1 MGSGFQEIC
10 NMYAVCFDLIYDE
23 GISFSGKMDAQFDEW
38 PLVRVKIVFGC
49 RESVWLVLQIIL
61 QLTSL
66 TFIILFNIEGLRRGG
81 NKSCLM
87 ST

>member
-23 GISFSGKMDAQFDEW
+23 GISFSGMDAQFDEW

-49 RESVWLVLQIIL
+49 RESVWLVLLIIL
-61 QLTSL
+61 QLSSL

-87 ST
+87 TT